1 MSRKRLSDLVREE
14 VGKEA
19 ATAEVEI
26 EATAAIEISSI
37 SEIREQTSELE
48 ARVADLTAALAG
60 SRGREST
67 LASQVEALEA
77 EVQQQKELVKK
88 LSEKL
93 EKTEALELDLIEQ
106 KALVN
111 KLYSEL
117 QESQSIVV
125 ELEEKKQLVKQLS
138 AELEQLQQ
146 SIRETNVPQKT
157 QKLARRMEISSAM
170 EPRPIGSFSVPT
182 QPSPRLSN
190 QDIGWF
196 D

>member
-26 EATAAIEISSI
+26 EATAAIEVSSI
-37 SEIREQTSELE
+37 PEVREQTSELE
-48 ARVADLTAALAG
+48 AKVADLTAALAG

-67 LASQVEALEA
+67 LANQVGALEA
-77 EVQQQKELVKK
+77 EVQQQKELVKN

-93 EKTEALELDLIEQ
+93 EKTEALEADLIEQ
-106 KALVN
+106 KALVK
-111 KLYSEL
+111 KLYTEL
-117 QESQSIVV
+117 QESQSVVV
-125 ELEEKKQLVKQLS
+125 ELEEQKQLVKQLS

-146 SIRETNVPQKT
+146 SIRETTVPQKP